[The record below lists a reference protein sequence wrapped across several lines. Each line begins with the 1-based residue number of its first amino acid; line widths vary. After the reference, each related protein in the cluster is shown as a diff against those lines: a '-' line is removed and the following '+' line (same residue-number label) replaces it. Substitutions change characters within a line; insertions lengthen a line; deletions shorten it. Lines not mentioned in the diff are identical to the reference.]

1 MRVYKIEA
9 LGTKTK
15 WVGTQAEA
23 ANIRKQFVD
32 AGRKR
37 AELTT
42 SEVNVPTD
50 KAGLLAFLN
59 ENASG

>member
-1 MRVYKIEA
+1 MRLYKIEV
-9 LGTKTK
+9 LGAKTK

-59 ENASG
+59 ESASG